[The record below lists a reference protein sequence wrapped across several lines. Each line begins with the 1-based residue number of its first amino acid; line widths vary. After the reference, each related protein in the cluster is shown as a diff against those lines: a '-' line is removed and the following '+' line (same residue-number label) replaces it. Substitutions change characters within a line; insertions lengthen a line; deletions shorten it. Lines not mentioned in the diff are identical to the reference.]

1 LWFFLGFN
9 FFVQRLEL
17 WGFCNVVKGKK
28 ILGWFLFHLF
38 CKIEWKILQIWV
50 FARSPDDKSCKSEIL
65 QILLQISFN
74 F

>member
-28 ILGWFLFHLF
+28 IVGWFLFHLF

-50 FARSPDDKSCKSEIL
+50 FARSPRW
-65 QILLQISFN
+65 
-74 F
+74 